1 MVSRARWEIVEMMAG
16 YWQFAWAFALC
27 VVGVGLALVYSRW
40 AGVVDVPN
48 QRSSHTQPTPRGGGI
63 ALVVSVMVVSSFALI
78 PADTESR
85 LTFAVLGAALIL
97 LTVVG
102 WVDDHRSM
110 PIIRRLPFHLVC
122 GLAMAFAVNEFAPL
136 PGPVN
141 VLWLA
146 WWVFW
151 TAASINI
158 VNFMDGIDGMVAA
171 QGFIY
176 GLFLFALVPATQMGA
191 QFGLVLAGACL
202 GFLIWNWAP
211 ARMFMGDVGSGPL
224 GLLLVIGGA
233 LALHAGAPAALVFV
247 PLFPLF
253 FDALATI
260 VLRHRAGES
269 ILTPHRVHLYQRVA
283 NSGVGHARVS
293 TSYAVAAAIGALV
306 ALSVKDAAPARVA
319 LAIAIYCAAV
329 VAVWLVVHGRT
340 GGAPGRSTA

>member
-1 MVSRARWEIVEMMAG
+1 MMAG

-27 VVGVGLALVYSRW
+27 VIGVGLALVYSRW

-63 ALVVSVMVVSSFALI
+63 ALVVSVMVVSSFELAGS
-78 PADTESR
+78 PRESR
-85 LTFAVLGAALIL
+85 LAFVVLGAALVL
-97 LTVVG
+97 LAVVG

-122 GLAMAFAVNEFAPL
+122 GLAMAFVVNEFAPL
-136 PGPVN
+136 PGAVN
-141 VLWLA
+141 ILWLA

-158 VNFMDGIDGMVAA
+158 VNFMDGIDGMVAS

-176 GLFLFALVPATQMGA
+176 GLFLFALVPPTLLGS
-191 QFGLVLAGACL
+191 QFGLILAGACL

-211 ARMFMGDVGSGPL
+211 AKMFMGDVGSGPL

-233 LALHAGAPAALVFV
+233 LALKGGAPASLVFL

-260 VLRHRAGES
+260 VLRYRAGES

-283 NSGVGHARVS
+283 NSGVGHALVT
-293 TSYAVAAAIGALV
+293 TSYAVVAAIGALV
-306 ALSVKDAAPARVA
+306 ALSVKDASPTHVT
-319 LAIAIYCAAV
+319 LAIVIYCAAV
-329 VAVWLVVHGRT
+329 VTVWIVVHART
-340 GGAPGRSTA
+340 GGAPGRSPA